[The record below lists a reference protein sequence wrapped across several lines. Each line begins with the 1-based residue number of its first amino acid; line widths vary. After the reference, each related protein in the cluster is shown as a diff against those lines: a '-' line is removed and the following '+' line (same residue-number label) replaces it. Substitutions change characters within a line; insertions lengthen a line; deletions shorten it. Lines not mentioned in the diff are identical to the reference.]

1 MCGGK
6 YEATHGEVD
15 DALRM
20 AFDAGFAGGVDDIP
34 AWISVLV
41 REGGRE
47 GEEMSSS
54 RSG

>member
-1 MCGGK
+1 MGLHARVIS
-6 YEATHGEVD
+6 YV
-15 DALRM
+15 L
-20 AFDAGFAGGVDDIP
+20 FYSIP
-34 AWISVLV
+34 GRVKCPYFQWVV